1 MRGLLFHGKPS
12 RKSSRHRRFHV
23 VRPWFWMHFVAQMC
37 YFALFCPVS
46 SYFKMYG
53 PVIVIPSYHYLGFRV
68 SFEYQPQKKLYRSL
82 NLCHFVV
89 TEGSPR
95 ICQVPSFCRG
105 KLELCSVIA
114 VHPGVVATKMV
125 HNSTRET

>member
-1 MRGLLFHGKPS
+1 MVLDAF
-12 RKSSRHRRFHV
+12 SSAEV
-23 VRPWFWMHFVAQMC
+23 V
-37 YFALFCPVS
+37 FCPMS
-46 SYFKMYG
+46 FISKCIG
-53 PVIVIPSYHYLGFRV
+53 PSLSCDSDTTISDSESPLNTSH
-68 SFEYQPQKKLYRSL
+68 KKRYRSL